1 MTEDDILAEHGFTK
15 AQTHRAIAE
24 PVHKR
29 TEAEQALIVALV
41 TLHWGKP

>member
-1 MTEDDILAEHGFTK
+1 MTEDSILAEHNFTK
-15 AQTHRAIAE
+15 AQANRAIAK

-41 TLHWGKP
+41 TLHRGRP